1 MKSSLGNILDF
12 FSLNRIPL
20 QKPEI
25 KLGKNS
31 CRSVFKNH
39 ELRSLGCRT
48 AVNDLVFIVDGSW
61 SVGYA
66 DFDTAKNWLINI
78 TSSFDIGP
86 SYTQV
91 AVVQYSDLPRL
102 EFPLGQHQTNQQLL
116 NALKDMKYLG
126 GNTQTGR
133 AIKFATENVFTS
145 SQRTNIDKNK
155 IAIVVTDGKSQDD
168 VVEIAAQA
176 RAQDIIMFAVG
187 VGAEITKSELVAI
200 ANSPSTDYVLYAE
213 DYTTIDRIKE
223 TMQQKICEESV
234 CPTRIPVAS
243 RDEKGFELLVGMK
256 IHKKSEK
263 ITGSLTSEKAYLL
276 TSDVDVTE
284 NTRDIFPE
292 GLPPSY
298 VFVATIRLKAPET
311 LEVIDLW
318 RILSKSGDVQA
329 AVTLDGTDS
338 SVIFTVTHMN
348 GDYQRIK
355 FKDAK
360 LKELFDERWHQLKI
374 LVRNKSAILFL
385 DDSLIANRALEEIGP
400 IFINGKTQI
409 GKKEKSDQSVNM
421 EIQKLRLYCDPEQ
434 SERETAC
441 EIYSVDDHRCPL
453 ERVPTSAC
461 KCPEGQPGS
470 PGVPGPEGYKG
481 SIGES
486 CVPGPEGK
494 PGLRGPPGPPGI
506 PGTPGERGPPGSPG
520 TKGDPGPPGIQ
531 GPPGMHGVPGQ
542 IGTKGPTG
550 QSGQPGFPGIF
561 GKKGLMPGKKI
572 LNTIYSE
579 NFVSKW
585 NDTLSSCSL
594 KPMGLIIE
602 HEEISL
608 KETQTNLDEAKS
620 TLKLITSEED
630 YLETINRIQT
640 SVDKI
645 ESRIMDMK
653 KRKFNR
659 DLHDYSS
666 NQVYEW
672 GRWEN
677 TNKWK
682 SPRFILKTPRMKSKV
697 SFGSSDLD
705 TSMGYTT
712 DESSAESTFQPSKNY
727 YKKQKHFKRNV
738 EEEGEPGLPG
748 RNGAPGLVGLKGDNG
763 QPGQP
768 GTDGRPGLPGFRGTP
783 GLPGPTGL
791 MGERGTPGPKGAPGP
806 PGLKGENGPRGL
818 PGAEGTQGA
827 KGIQGDNGPPGPQGP
842 PGIKGQRGDPGLP
855 GLEGSVGNPGPKGC
869 KGDSGDDGMKGDQG
883 EKGEAGQPGSI
894 GIRGQEGGRGAKGE
908 KGEIG
913 EFGDNGPEGKKGE
926 AGAQGL
932 PGPRGFPGDMGLQG
946 RSGIP
951 GIPGKPGKSM
961 TDDQVIKLCGNLLRE
976 QLPSLIHNIS
986 PRCQPCEGKSGMPGM
1001 PGLQGKAGDRGPPG
1015 YPGRGGR
1022 SGYPGIQGVPGI
1034 QGTKGDKGIRG
1045 DKGSKGERGIG
1056 EQGPPGA
1063 PGLPGTNGSN
1073 GEGMV
1078 GPPGNPGKN
1087 GGPGTPGKR
1096 GYPGNAGVCDMS
1108 VCLSAYGVR
1117 DDPFRK
1123 GPNF

>member
-1 MKSSLGNILDF
+1 MKSIWALNALTIILCSESMFGQQEMVYDYEDDEDA
-12 FSLNRIPL
+12 
-20 QKPEI
+20 QA
-25 KLGKNS
+25 
-31 CRSVFKNH
+31 
-39 ELRSLGCRT
+39 GCRT

-561 GKKGLMPGKKI
+561 GKKGNKGERGTIGPPG
-572 LNTIYSE
+572 LQGQ
-579 NFVSKW
+579 
-585 NDTLSSCSL
+585 L
-594 KPMGLIIE
+594 
-602 HEEISL
+602 
-608 KETQTNLDEAKS
+608 
-620 TLKLITSEED
+620 
-630 YLETINRIQT
+630 
-640 SVDKI
+640 
-645 ESRIMDMK
+645 
-653 KRKFNR
+653 
-659 DLHDYSS
+659 
-666 NQVYEW
+666 
-672 GRWEN
+672 
-677 TNKWK
+677 
-682 SPRFILKTPRMKSKV
+682 
-697 SFGSSDLD
+697 
-705 TSMGYTT
+705 
-712 DESSAESTFQPSKNY
+712 
-727 YKKQKHFKRNV
+727 
-738 EEEGEPGLPG
+738 GEPGLPG